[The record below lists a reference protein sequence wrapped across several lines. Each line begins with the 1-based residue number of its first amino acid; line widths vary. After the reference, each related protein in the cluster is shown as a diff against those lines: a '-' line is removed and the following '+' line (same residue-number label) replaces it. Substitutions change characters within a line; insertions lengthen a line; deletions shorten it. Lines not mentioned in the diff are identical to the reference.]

1 MPVLVEAFSVIVRA
15 DAIKARHDGGWED
28 FREGVLNQSLTCDNE
43 LARVGFMTREDVD
56 RYIAVLERKGLR
68 FLKDGQAKDIAIVD
82 QWAGLLTP
90 CDWLEVG
97 QMGGEAGSVAA
108 CRLIGSVETQ
118 LFTPEGWRYEGSAS
132 QTLRYV
138 SKGEMDET
146 LEYLGR
152 QDHLDVYRERATGKL
167 LYVGRADR

>member
-28 FREGVLNQSLTCDNE
+28 FRDGAPNQSLTCDNE

-56 RYIAVLERKGLR
+56 RYIAVLEGKGLR
-68 FLKDGQAKDIAIVD
+68 FLHEGQAKDIAVVD

-97 QMGGEAGSVAA
+97 QMGGEAGSVVA
-108 CRLIGSVETQ
+108 CRLAGSEETQ
-118 LFTPEGWRYEGSAS
+118 LFTPEGWQYEGSAS

-138 SKGEMDET
+138 SKDEMDAS

-152 QDHLDVYRERATGKL
+152 RDHLDVYRERATGKL
-167 LYVGRADR
+167 LYVGRTAR